1 MKQKLLAVA
10 VSGALAALAAP
21 ASFAQSTATISGS
34 INVGIMATGAEGAS
48 GDANVA
54 SQGGGANA
62 ININTTEDL
71 GGGMKGGFQSQMRFN
86 AATGDRNSAGTGYAL
101 LHVANAYLQGG
112 FGTVRLGK
120 IGEMHNC
127 GFDPWGCTGGAG
139 MVAGHSGSVSA
150 LIAGGTTAN
159 AVHYTT
165 PNFNGVSLSLQ
176 TSRSTRTN
184 TPNFSGVSLSLQTSR
199 STRTNERRLVS
210 IDYARGPITAQ
221 WLQLNNTANTWGDSG
236 SNPGDAKA
244 KGTSLGASYD
254 LKFAKLNV
262 INAVTKNAD
271 GAKTA
276 NVYSLSGSI
285 PMGAYTWLTGY
296 NKSKTGASYTATSAN
311 DTKFAVGVNYALSKR
326 TTLGAD
332 VFNSEVANGSTGYNL
347 RIRHTF

>member
-184 TPNFSGVSLSLQTSR
+184 
-199 STRTNERRLVS
+199 ERRLVS
-210 IDYARGPITAQ
+210 IDYAQGPITAQ
-221 WLQLNNTANTWGDSG
+221 VLQANNTANTWGDSG

-271 GAKTA
+271 GQKT
-276 NVYSLSGSI
+276 VGVSSLSGSV
-285 PMGAYTWLTGY
+285 PMGAYTWLAGY
-296 NKSKTGASYTATSAN
+296 NKSRTGGNYTATSAN

>member
-184 TPNFSGVSLSLQTSR
+184 
-199 STRTNERRLVS
+199 ERRLVS

-221 WLQLNNTANTWGDSG
+221 WLQANNTANTWGDSG

-271 GAKTA
+271 GVKTA

-296 NKSKTGASYTATSAN
+296 NKSKTGANYTATSAN

>member
-184 TPNFSGVSLSLQTSR
+184 
-199 STRTNERRLVS
+199 ERRLVS

-271 GAKTA
+271 GQKT
-276 NVYSLSGSI
+276 VGVSSLSGSV
-285 PMGAYTWLTGY
+285 PMGAYTWLAGY
-296 NKSKTGASYTATSAN
+296 NKSRTGGNYTATSAN

-332 VFNSEVANGSTGYNL
+332 VFNSEVANGS
-347 RIRHTF
+347 